1 MKNAAISSLLQ
12 FRPRYMRS
20 TNVERDIDDR
30 KALDHYVLT
39 PHAQECLGRL
49 AKPDAKPLRMT
60 GIEGDALQHA
70 RIDIVAGSQAVASIK
85 LQCQLVIGCILGEFV
100 G

>member
-30 KALDHYVLT
+30 KV
-39 PHAQECLGRL
+39 
-49 AKPDAKPLRMT
+49 
-60 GIEGDALQHA
+60 
-70 RIDIVAGSQAVASIK
+70 RIPTIATTHSDGSRPPVPIDRDQCGAGADGAV
-85 LQCQLVIGCILGEFV
+85 G
-100 G
+100 